1 MRLQEIQR
9 PNPPRQDSIRPVVV
23 GLALISLM
31 MGGSAFAGDAPN
43 TDSAGSQEV
52 RKPSPTAQSR
62 ADKKR
67 ASAAHADG
75 SSAPRSLPLSS
86 AETYAA
92 EHSAS
97 MPITS
102 VPKPAASPGN
112 ASSPGNSWTGFY
124 VGAGAGVGTAQP

>member
-1 MRLQEIQR
+1 MKLQDIQR
-9 PNPPRQDSIRPVVV
+9 SNPIRQASMRPVAV

-31 MGGSAFAGDAPN
+31 MYGSVFAGDASV
-43 TDSAGSQEV
+43 TDSTGSQEA
-52 RKPSPTAQSR
+52 RKPSPVPQSR
-62 ADKKR
+62 PDKKR
-67 ASAAHADG
+67 ASATHADG
-75 SSAPRSLPLSS
+75 SSAPRPLPLSS

-102 VPKPAASPGN
+102 VPKPAPSPGH
-112 ASSPGNSWTGFY
+112 SWTGFY